1 MESSDRK
8 RLVIVGA
15 GSSGLIMLYWAKQEL
30 SDWEIVVYEKSGTIL
45 GCWGKPY
52 PGFVSTSTK
61 FTTQFACFPKFDA
74 CVVPD
79 GGSSRSEFFCE
90 GEYGEY
96 LESFADE
103 FQLKSSI
110 QFYTSVEK
118 VIWEESKQAWVLQ
131 VVRKDVNESV
141 VENAVESFDAVIL
154 CTGLAA
160 QPKEVSI
167 EKPCLSLAELNHTE
181 FGVRVRDSRVVVM
194 GGGESAVD
202 HACRLAREDLNNEVF
217 LSIQSGIRVSPR
229 YHPIRGVP
237 SDFLRNRLMLSI
249 NEHMRNWIGQ
259 RFVELRILYED
270 RFRKF
275 FPESRMARSAKR
287 LSKESHE
294 SDVVESSK
302 RELKKQWAYR
312 LTKSAKDDLF
322 NMFHNKSD
330 DFLDL
335 VSNRRI
341 RIVGMPV
348 DSKGCDFYEFQS
360 SDRIPVNPD
369 WIVPSIGYRS
379 NIESLSN
386 GLVRMED
393 FYSGCV
399 SLKFPNLFLVG
410 FARPIIGNIPSI
422 SEVQATYITRLLSK
436 RVRLP
441 ANVGREHMED
451 RQKLQ
456 SRFSRL
462 NLNAIYPVEMFPY
475 CDDLAARMGYKP
487 TIASLGSL
495 SEWIRCQLAPASTLQ
510 YFPENRRSKEAAKG
524 IPIYMPGLLIVLLL
538 MLKPID
544 WVLRGWWYASKILS
558 SRRGG
563 NLVNPDSSFSSDP
576 SSRRDKDC

>member
-1 MESSDRK
+1 MSFQKESADRK
-8 RLVIVGA
+8 RLAIVGA

-30 SDWEIVVYEKSGTIL
+30 PEWEIVVYEKSGTIL

-74 CVVPD
+74 TVVPD
-79 GGSSRSEFFCE
+79 GGTSRSEFFRE

-96 LESFADE
+96 LDLFASE

-110 QFYTSVEK
+110 QFYTYVEK
-118 VIWEESKQAWVLQ
+118 LIWEESKKAWVLQ
-131 VVRKDVNESV
+131 VVRKDAYEKV
-141 VENAVESFDAVIL
+141 VEHTVESFDAVVL

-202 HACRLAREDLNNEVF
+202 HACRLARDDLNNEVF
-217 LSIQSGIRVSPR
+217 LSLQSGIRVSPR

-249 NEHMRNWIGQ
+249 NERMRNWIGQ

-275 FPESRMARSAKR
+275 FPESKMARSVKR
-287 LSKESHE
+287 PANESHDSE
-294 SDVVESSK
+294 EVESSK
-302 RELKKQWAYR
+302 QEVKKQWAYR

-341 RIVGMPV
+341 RIVGIPV

-360 SDRIPVNPD
+360 SDKIPVDPD

-393 FYSGCV
+393 FYLGCV

-422 SEVQATYITRLLSK
+422 SEVQATYIARLLSK
-436 RVRLP
+436 RFYLP
-441 ANVGREHMED
+441 REVEREHLED
-451 RQKLQ
+451 RQRLQ

-475 CDDLAARMGYKP
+475 CDELARRMGLTP
-487 TIASLGSL
+487 TLTSMRSLGA
-495 SEWIRCQLAPASTLQ
+495 WIRCQFAPASTLQ
-510 YFPENRRSKEAAKG
+510 YFGDNPRSKEAVKG
-524 IPIYMPGLLIVLLL
+524 LPIYMPPLLVVLLL

-544 WVLRGWWYASKILS
+544 WISRGWWYIAKILS
-558 SRRGG
+558 R
-563 NLVNPDSSFSSDP
+563 
-576 SSRRDKDC
+576 

>member
-1 MESSDRK
+1 MSLKNESGGRK
-8 RLVIVGA
+8 RLAIVGA
-15 GSSGLIMLYWAKQEL
+15 GSSGLIMLYRAKQEL
-30 SDWEIVVYEKSGTIL
+30 SDWEIIVYEKSGTIL

-61 FTTQFACFPKFDA
+61 FTTQFACFLKFDA
-74 CVVPD
+74 AVVPD
-79 GGSSRSEFFCE
+79 GGTSRSEFFRE

-103 FQLKSSI
+103 FQLNASI

-118 VIWEESKQAWVLQ
+118 VIWEESKQAWVLH
-131 VVRKDVNESV
+131 VVRKDANENV
-141 VENAVESFDAVIL
+141 VERAVESFDAVVL

-181 FGVRVRDSRVVVM
+181 CGVRVRDSRVVVM

-217 LSIQSGIRVSPR
+217 LSLQSGIRVSPR

-270 RFRKF
+270 RFRKL
-275 FPESRMARSAKR
+275 FPESRRTRSVNK
-287 LSKESHE
+287 LPTESHDSE
-294 SDVVESSK
+294 VAESSK
-302 RELKKQWAYR
+302 QELKKQWAYR

-341 RIVGMPV
+341 RIVGIPV

-360 SDRIPVNPD
+360 SDQIPVDPD

-379 NIESLSN
+379 NIESLTN

-422 SEVQATYITRLLSK
+422 SEVQATYIARLLSK
-436 RVRLP
+436 RVCLP
-441 ANVGREHMED
+441 TDVGREHLED
-451 RQKLQ
+451 RQRLQ

-475 CDDLAARMGYKP
+475 CDELAKHMGLTP
-487 TIASLGSL
+487 TLTSMRSLDA
-495 SEWIRCQLAPASTLQ
+495 WIRYQLAPATTLQ
-510 YFPENRRSKEAAKG
+510 YFSAKPRFREVVKG
-524 IPIYMPGLLIVLLL
+524 LPIYMPGMLIMLLLI
-538 MLKPID
+538 LKPID
-544 WVLRGWWYASKILS
+544 WILRIWWYTEKIGFIGVT
-558 SRRGG
+558 RKQR
-563 NLVNPDSSFSSDP
+563 NE
-576 SSRRDKDC
+576 K

>member
-1 MESSDRK
+1 MSFQKESADRK
-8 RLVIVGA
+8 RLAIVGA

-30 SDWEIVVYEKSGTIL
+30 PEWEIVVYEKSGTIL

-74 CVVPD
+74 TVVPD
-79 GGSSRSEFFCE
+79 GGTSRSEFFRE

-96 LESFADE
+96 LESFASE

-118 VIWEESKQAWVLQ
+118 LIWEESKKAWVLQ
-131 VVRKDVNESV
+131 VVRDGKNENLD
-141 VENAVESFDAVIL
+141 ENAVESFDAVVL

-167 EKPCLSLAELNHTE
+167 EKPCLSLAELNHSE

-202 HACRLAREDLNNEVF
+202 HACRLARNDLNNEVF
-217 LSIQSGIRVSPR
+217 LSLQSGIRVSPR

-249 NEHMRNWIGQ
+249 NERMRNWIGQ

-275 FPESRMARSAKR
+275 FPESKTARSVKR
-287 LSKESHE
+287 PANESHDSE
-294 SDVVESSK
+294 EVESSK
-302 RELKKQWAYR
+302 QELKKQWAYR
-312 LTKSAKDDLF
+312 LTKSAKDELF

-335 VSNRRI
+335 VSDRRI

-360 SDRIPVNPD
+360 SDQIHVDPE

-379 NIESLSN
+379 NIESISN

-393 FYSGCV
+393 FYLGCV

-422 SEVQATYITRLLSK
+422 SEVQATYIARLLSK
-436 RVRLP
+436 RVRLS
-441 ANVGREHMED
+441 ADVGREHMED

-462 NLNAIYPVEMFPY
+462 NLYAIYPVEMFPY
-475 CDDLAARMGYKP
+475 CDELAKRMGCKP
-487 TIASLGSL
+487 TITSIRSL
-495 SEWIRCQLAPASTLQ
+495 EAWIRCQLAPATTLQ
-510 YFPENRRSKEAAKG
+510 YFGDNPRSQEAVRG
-524 IPIYMPGLLIVLLL
+524 LPIYMPPLLILLLL

-544 WVLRGWWYASKILS
+544 WILSGWWYLAKILS
-558 SRRGG
+558 R
-563 NLVNPDSSFSSDP
+563 
-576 SSRRDKDC
+576 

>member
-1 MESSDRK
+1 MSWKNESGGRK
-8 RLVIVGA
+8 RLAIVGA
-15 GSSGLIMLYWAKQEL
+15 GSSGLIMLYRAKQEL
-30 SDWEIVVYEKSGTIL
+30 SDWEIIVYEKSGTIL

-74 CVVPD
+74 AVVPD
-79 GGSSRSEFFCE
+79 GGTSRSEFFRE

-131 VVRKDVNESV
+131 VVRKDANENV
-141 VENAVESFDAVIL
+141 VERAVESFDAVVL

-181 FGVRVRDSRVVVM
+181 CGVRVRDSRVVVM

-217 LSIQSGIRVSPR
+217 LSLQSGIRVSPR

-249 NEHMRNWIGQ
+249 NERMRNWIGQ

-270 RFRKF
+270 RFRKL
-275 FPESRMARSAKR
+275 FPESKTARSVNKLPA
-287 LSKESHE
+287 ESHDSE
-294 SDVVESSK
+294 VAESSK
-302 RELKKQWAYR
+302 QELKKQWAYR

-341 RIVGMPV
+341 RIVGIPV

-379 NIESLSN
+379 NIESLTN

-393 FYSGCV
+393 FYLGCV

-422 SEVQATYITRLLSK
+422 SEVHATYIARLLSK
-436 RVRLP
+436 RVCLP
-441 ANVGREHMED
+441 TDVGREHLED
-451 RQKLQ
+451 RQRLQ
-456 SRFSRL
+456 SRFSKL
-462 NLNAIYPVEMFPY
+462 NLDAIYPVEMFPY
-475 CDDLAARMGYKP
+475 CDELARRMGLTP
-487 TIASLGSL
+487 TLKSMRSLDA
-495 SEWIRCQLAPASTLQ
+495 WIRYQLAPATTLQ
-510 YFPENRRSKEAAKG
+510 YYGDNPKSQEAVKEL
-524 IPIYMPGLLIVLLL
+524 PIYMPPLLIVLLL

-544 WVLRGWWYASKILS
+544 WILRGWWYISKILLL
-558 SRRGG
+558 RRGE
-563 NLVNPDSSFSSDP
+563 
-576 SSRRDKDC
+576 KATK

>member
-1 MESSDRK
+1 
-8 RLVIVGA
+8 
-15 GSSGLIMLYWAKQEL
+15 
-30 SDWEIVVYEKSGTIL
+30 
-45 GCWGKPY
+45 
-52 PGFVSTSTK
+52 
-61 FTTQFACFPKFDA
+61 
-74 CVVPD
+74 
-79 GGSSRSEFFCE
+79 
-90 GEYGEY
+90 
-96 LESFADE
+96 
-103 FQLKSSI
+103 
-110 QFYTSVEK
+110 
-118 VIWEESKQAWVLQ
+118 
-131 VVRKDVNESV
+131 
-141 VENAVESFDAVIL
+141 
-154 CTGLAA
+154 GLAA

-167 EKPCLSLAELNHTE
+167 DKPCLSIAELNHAE
-181 FGVRVRDSRVVVM
+181 CGVRVRDSRVVIM

-202 HACRLAREDLNNEVF
+202 HACRLARKDLNNEVF
-217 LSIQSGIRVSPR
+217 LSLQSGIRVSPR

-270 RFRKF
+270 RFRKL
-275 FPESRMARSAKR
+275 FPESRRTRSVNK
-287 LSKESHE
+287 LPTESHDSEMAE
-294 SDVVESSK
+294 SCK
-302 RELKKQWAYR
+302 QELKKQWAYR

-335 VSNRRI
+335 VSDRRI

-360 SDRIPVNPD
+360 SDQIHVDPD

-393 FYSGCV
+393 FYLGCV

-422 SEVQATYITRLLSK
+422 SEVQATYIARLLSK
-436 RVRLP
+436 RVRLS
-441 ANVGREHMED
+441 ADVGREHAED

-475 CDDLAARMGYKP
+475 CDELARRMGLTP
-487 TIASLGSL
+487 TLTSMKSLGA
-495 SEWIRCQLAPASTLQ
+495 WIKCQFAPATTLQ
-510 YFPENRRSKEAAKG
+510 YFGDNPRSKKAVRG
-524 IPIYMPGLLIVLLL
+524 LPIYMPSLLIVLLL

-544 WVLRGWWYASKILS
+544 WILKGWWYLAKILS
-558 SRRGG
+558 R
-563 NLVNPDSSFSSDP
+563 
-576 SSRRDKDC
+576 